1 MKLLLL
7 ALLLIFQSPSTFKST
22 EKEFEDEIEL
32 ENWYKEDGLSNCI
45 LPEASSSSNLKA
57 FKEIT
62 YIAEN
67 ANEGSLENAWIEG
80 NPDYGI
86 GESIEFIYHN
96 TMYENQIFEID
107 GVFILNG
114 YYKTKELW
122 EENSRVKKF
131 KLFING
137 ELSGIIELIDTR
149 NPQFVEL
156 PQITIKYNIET
167 RIKFEIVDIFKGSKY
182 KDTAV
187 TSFKFTGSGCN

>member
-1 MKLLLL
+1 MKLLFL
-7 ALLLIFQSPSTFKST
+7 AMLLLFQSLSLFKTT
-22 EKEFEDEIEL
+22 EKVFEDDIEL
-32 ENWYKEDGLSNCI
+32 ENWFERDGLSSCI
-45 LPEASSSSNLKA
+45 LPKASSSSNLKA

-62 YIAEN
+62 YVAEN

-80 NPDYGI
+80 NPDYGV

-114 YYKTKELW
+114 YYKTIQLW
-122 EENSRVKKF
+122 KENSRVKKF

-137 ELSGIIELIDTR
+137 ELSGIIELIDIR

-156 PQITIKYNIET
+156 PHITIKYIIET